1 MDTDSVGVDDAEA
14 DSVLVL
20 EVVSDTEA
28 LKESLLV
35 LVADFVSERR
45 ERLEVNVGVQLPEVD
60 SDVVVEEDDE
70 ILGDGERV
78 GDLLL

>member
-1 MDTDSVGVDDAEA
+1 M
-14 DSVLVL
+14 
-20 EVVSDTEA
+20 
-28 LKESLLV
+28 